1 MPVLKDYAAVLFDM
15 DGTLLDSTACIE
27 GIWRRWA
34 ARRVIDA
41 DYVMR
46 HIHGLRTVETIAK
59 VAPHLDIAAEAAE
72 LAEEEIRTLHG
83 IKRIA
88 GAAELLAALDARGKP
103 WGVVTSAPRELALAK
118 IAEVDLPEPK
128 LLICAEDVANGKP
141 HPAPY
146 LAAANKLGCEPA
158 QLVAIEDAPVGI
170 ASARSA
176 GMTVIALRTTHPDE
190 ALNEADFIVDD
201 LRDLLHLPE
210 PRNDSTA
217 RAILAT
223 LDATS

>member
-1 MPVLKDYAAVLFDM
+1 MPVLNDYAAVLFDM

-34 ARRVIDA
+34 VRRAIDA

-59 VAPHLDIAAEAAE
+59 VAPHLDVAAEAAE
-72 LAEEEIRTLHG
+72 LAEEEIRTLNG
-83 IKRIA
+83 ITRIA
-88 GAAELLAALDARGKP
+88 GAAELLAALDARGTP
-103 WGVVTSAPRELALAK
+103 WGVVTSAPRDLALAK
-118 IAEVDLPEPK
+118 IAKVSLPEPK
-128 LLICAEDVANGKP
+128 LLICAEDVENGKP
-141 HPAPY
+141 HPEPY
-146 LAAANKLGCEPA
+146 LAAARRLACDPA
-158 QLVAIEDAPVGI
+158 RLVAIEDAPAGI

-190 ALNEADFIVDD
+190 ALTDADLIVDD

-210 PRNDSTA
+210 QTNESTA
-217 RAILAT
+217 KVSCAAS
-223 LDATS
+223 A